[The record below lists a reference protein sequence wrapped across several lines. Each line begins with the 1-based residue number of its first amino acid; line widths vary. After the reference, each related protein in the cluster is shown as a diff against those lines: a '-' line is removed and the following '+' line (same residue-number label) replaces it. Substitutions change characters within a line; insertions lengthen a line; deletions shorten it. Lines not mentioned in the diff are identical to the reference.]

1 MFLRISGRPAIL
13 RKVAGLYA
21 HGVVT
26 VRRRVQEEG
35 ELAGALREG
44 PDSTPVASSADG
56 SRF

>member
-1 MFLRISGRPAIL
+1 M